1 MAVKLRLARWGAK
14 KKPYYHIVAAD
25 ARSPRDGK
33 FLETVGKYNPML
45 DHENEQRVTLK
56 IERIKY
62 WLSTGAIP
70 TDRVYRILT
79 RAGLVEAKPYP
90 EQTKKNKPKAK
101 AAAKLQAE
109 ADKLAAAESEK
120 NVAKAEEK
128 SENTEEAITTEK
140 EVVEEKTVA
149 KEAVT
154 EEAPAVVT
162 EEPKE

>member
-70 TDRVYRILT
+70 TDRVYKLLT
-79 RAGLVEAKPYP
+79 RAGLVEAKAYP

-120 NVAKAEEK
+120 NAKKAEETVSTAETVTK
-128 SENTEEAITTEK
+128 ENV
-140 EVVEEKTVA
+140 VVEEKAVI
-149 KEAVT
+149 KEAPAEVT
-154 EEAPAVVT
+154 EET
-162 EEPKE
+162 KE

>member
-45 DHENEQRVTLK
+45 DHEHEQRVTLK

-70 TDRVYRILT
+70 TDRVYKLLT
-79 RAGLVEAKPYP
+79 KAGLVEAKTYP
-90 EQTKKNKPKAK
+90 EQTKKHKPKAK

-109 ADKLAAAESEK
+109 ADKLAAAESESK
-120 NVAKAEEK
+120 
-128 SENTEEAITTEK
+128 TEQPADK
-140 EVVEEKTVA
+140 VEEKPET
-149 KEAVT
+149 KEAPAT
-154 EEAPAVVT
+154 EEVAAVVT
-162 EEPKE
+162 EESKK